1 MYKRQGEIEQFS
13 AEKFIIAV
21 GTKPYRP
28 EQIPFDGTRIFD
40 SDEILKI
47 KRLPRSLAVIGGG
60 VIGVEYATI
69 FSALDIPITLIE
81 ARDTILDFVDKE
93 IIAELMHELR
103 ERGVAMRLG
112 CNIKEVQKILSMA
125 RDKIAKDLNLIDED
139 KFAFCWI
146 VDYPMFELDEK
157 TKKIKFS
164 HNPFSMPH
172 VASKKG
178 YG

>member
-1 MYKRQGEIEQFS
+1 MGSEMCIRDRNGIARFVSPTTVDVEFDDGEVEQFS

-28 EQIPFDGTRIFD
+28 EEIPFDGARIFD

-47 KRLPRSLAVIGGG
+47 KRLPRSLTVIGGG

-103 ERGVAMRLG
+103 DCLLYTSPSPRDAT
-112 CNIKEVQKILSMA
+112 LS
-125 RDKIAKDLNLIDED
+125 R
-139 KFAFCWI
+139 
-146 VDYPMFELDEK
+146 
-157 TKKIKFS
+157 
-164 HNPFSMPH
+164 MPSS
-172 VASKKG
+172 A
-178 YG
+178 